1 MRKPL
6 FSTGALAHTTPV
18 EISTGF
24 SKSKPAKTSCIDLTE
39 LNNIIAHVE
48 HGSLLSYINKAK
60 FSAHNILLTLL
71 TLTGPAQVYLASWAI
86 SEKPVRDILNALADG
101 RITELHCLF
110 DADVRN
116 KNPKAY
122 QLAEHNFKNM
132 GHAKTHAKVIVI
144 INDSWAISVSSSQ
157 NLSNNMRWEQG
168 TILENRETALM
179 YSQWIT
185 NQIENYTR

>member
-6 FSTGALAHTTPV
+6 FTSGALAHTQPV

-24 SKSKPAKTSCIDLTE
+24 TKAKPGKTLCVDLTE
-39 LNNIIAHVE
+39 LDNIIAHVE
-48 HGSLLSYINKAK
+48 HDSMLSYINKAK

-71 TLTGPAQVYLASWAI
+71 SLTGPAQVYLASWAI

-101 RITELHCLF
+101 RITELYCLF
-110 DADVRN
+110 DADVRG

-144 INDSWAISVSSSQ
+144 INDNWAVTVSSSQ

-168 TILENRETALM
+168 TILENRETAEM
-179 YSQWIT
+179 YITWIAD
-185 NQIENYTR
+185 QIKSYNR